1 MQRLPENNVCLICTR
16 PQLLRMDIFFLNG
29 KLKSKGNLKL
39 AGIFLVGITN
49 QRLPK
54 TRSKN
59 VDCSR
64 ESKQTLPKTL
74 PKHEVRFLKSKQTL
88 SKTQSKNADCFRE
101 SKQTLSKT
109 LPKHEVRFLKSKQT
123 FPKTLPK
130 HEVRFL
136 KSKQTF
142 PKTLPKYEGRFR
154 ATDVF
159 FSPSYLLGLKSSK

>member
-1 MQRLPENNVCLICTR
+1 MQRLPEKYVCLICTR

-54 TRSKN
+54 TQSKN
-59 VDCSR
+59 ADCSR
-64 ESKQTLPKTL
+64 KSKQTLPKTQSKNADCFRKTNQTLPKTL

-88 SKTQSKNADCFRE
+88 PKTQSKNADCFRE
-101 SKQTLSKT
+101 SKQTL
-109 LPKHEVRFLKSKQT
+109 
-123 FPKTLPK
+123 
-130 HEVRFL
+130 
-136 KSKQTF
+136 

-154 ATDVF
+154 ATEYIFYSELSARSKIWVRSDLESKRYFSLLIVRF
-159 FSPSYLLGLKSSK
+159 F

>member
-1 MQRLPENNVCLICTR
+1 
-16 PQLLRMDIFFLNG
+16 MDILFLNG
-29 KLKSKGNLKL
+29 KLKSKGNFKL

-54 TRSKN
+54 T
-59 VDCSR
+59 
-64 ESKQTLPKTL
+64 
-74 PKHEVRFLKSKQTL
+74 
-88 SKTQSKNADCFRE
+88 QSKNADCFR
-101 SKQTLSKT
+101 KT
-109 LPKHEVRFLKSKQT
+109 NQAL
-123 FPKTLPK
+123 PKTLPK

-159 FSPSYLLGLKSSK
+159 FIPSYLLGLKSSE